1 MHAQTQRRH
10 NAHCTGGTG
19 SLTALVTL
27 GDKAKM
33 PKGMINAPFNDEGA
47 VNPDSLHVAL
57 RNDAKLLPK
66 PGEAGFPA
74 SRDFIFISRVS
85 NYQGVL

>member
-10 NAHCTGGTG
+10 DAHCTGGTG

-27 GDKAKM
+27 GDKAEM

-57 RNDAKLLPK
+57 RNDAQLLPK

-74 SRDFIFISRVS
+74 STPSSEISRFHFHL
-85 NYQGVL
+85 QGV